1 MVNMLSETQSPKNE
15 QYINALSEHLGE
27 SVNDESLTVL
37 ATLVHCT
44 KVLSDDAEGIKKDC
58 AADIRTALGSTTR
71 KYSDLVAEMQTA
83 ISDGRAAEL
92 VQPFMVD
99 DEQPEV
105 VEEQPEVVEDE
116 ENQPEVD
123 EQPEVVEEPQPEV
136 VGLTEDM
143 VRAIINEAN
152 ASLLKKIRRELGKM
166 PTASSTPVAKATPKK
181 TTTPKVEEQPEVVE
195 ESTESG
201 LKVRSRKPYTPSGWK
216 DKINYSVAVVYD
228 QVDKG
233 QQVAIVKGMTA
244 SEATASGRNS
254 IRRHL
259 IRAFDAMNGNK
270 DLTKATQDKETWV
283 GIAAEHGITDA
294 VCDLFI
300 TNPNKY
306 VQQSRRT
313 GLTRRTKLGI
323 TDTDT
328 FIAVANENIGTSG
341 SVATKPSLF
350 DNNDAPQAKAS
361 TVATVDTDLATM
373 IASLIAKGLSPA
385 DAAVAAS
392 AMGL

>member
-1 MVNMLSETQSPKNE
+1 MYKMQSETQAPTDE
-15 QYINALSEHLGE
+15 QYINALSEHLAD

-44 KVLSDDAEGIKKDC
+44 KVLSNDAEGIKKDC

-71 KYSDLVAEMQTA
+71 KYSDLVAEMTTA
-83 ISDGRAAEL
+83 ISDGRAAEM

-99 DEQPEV
+99 EEQPEV
-105 VEEQPEVVEDE
+105 VEEQSEIVEDEEPQPEVVED
-116 ENQPEVD
+116 
-123 EQPEVVEEPQPEV
+123 EPQPEV

-166 PTASSTPVAKATPKK
+166 PKASSTPVAKATPTPKA
-181 TTTPKVEEQPEVVE
+181 TPKVEEQPEVVE
-195 ESTESG
+195 ESTSG

-216 DKINYSVAVVYD
+216 DKINYSVAVIYD

-259 IRAFDAMNGNK
+259 IRAFDATNGNK

-283 GIAAEHGITDA
+283 NVAAEHGITDA

-313 GLTRRTKLGI
+313 GLTRRNKLGI
-323 TDTDT
+323 TDTNT
-328 FIAVANENIGTSG
+328 FITVANENIGSGG

-350 DNNDAPQAKAS
+350 DNDAPKAVAS
-361 TVATVDTDLATM
+361 TVATVDANEVKAVMKDM
-373 IASLIAKGLSPA
+373 GLSYTEA
-385 DAAVAAS
+385 KAFL
-392 AMGL
+392 ME

>member
-15 QYINALSEHLGE
+15 QYINALSEHLGD

-44 KVLSDDAEGIKKDC
+44 KVLSGDAEGIKKDC

-83 ISDGRAAEL
+83 ISDGRASEL

-116 ENQPEVD
+116 ET
-123 EQPEVVEEPQPEV
+123 QPEVVEEPSEMVDEPQPEV

-143 VRAIINEAN
+143 VRAFINDAN

-166 PTASSTPVAKATPKK
+166 PTASSTPVAKATPTPKA
-181 TTTPKVEEQPEVVE
+181 TPKVEEQPEVVE
-195 ESTESG
+195 ESTSG

-259 IRAFDAMNGNK
+259 IRAFDATNGNK

-283 GIAAEHGITDA
+283 AVAAEHGITDA

-313 GLTRRTKLGI
+313 GTTRRSKLGI
-323 TDTDT
+323 TDTDS

-350 DNNDAPQAKAS
+350 DNNDAPKAKAS

>member
-1 MVNMLSETQSPKNE
+1 MVNMLSETQSPTDE
-15 QYINALSEHLGE
+15 QYINALSEHLGD

-58 AADIRTALGSTTR
+58 AADIRTALSSTTR

-83 ISDGRAAEL
+83 IKDGRAVEI
-92 VQPFMVD
+92 VQPFMVVEAEEEST
-99 DEQPEV
+99 DES
-105 VEEQPEVVEDE
+105 VEDE
-116 ENQPEVD
+116 PSEMVADED

-181 TTTPKVEEQPEVVE
+181 ETTPKVEEQPEVVE
-195 ESTESG
+195 ESTSG
-201 LKVRSRKPYTPSGWK
+201 LKTRSRKPYTPSGWK
-216 DKINYSVAVVYD
+216 DKVNYSVAVIYD

-233 QQVAIVKGMTA
+233 QQVAIVKGMTPT
-244 SEATASGRNS
+244 EATASGRNS

-259 IRAFDAMNGNK
+259 IRAFDATNGNK

-283 GIAAEHGITDA
+283 AVAAEHGITDA
-294 VCDLFI
+294 VCDLFL

-323 TDTDT
+323 TDTDS

-350 DNNDAPQAKAS
+350 DNDAPKAEAS